1 MFLSPRNSRDALELA
16 DAFGLASVAQGSGKR
31 ARMMEEQVFG
41 KMRALSLRL
50 DVSNTSGS
58 GSRGTRHAGRD
69 DRARRRKGRGA
80 GAHEKTNRRGETRV
94 RLDLGSADGFAGWSR
109 IRNADAS
116 APWSL
121 EITRANAE
129 TLRLLASSRT
139 PHDENANAALCPEDD
154 SGVSF
159 ERGGFLARSFHSSP
173 LRVAPNRNRLNDA
186 LANLTSLSLRSGRG
200 VGDEGAAQ
208 LARALRG
215 AVPSLRSL
223 DVSGND
229 LGKKAARALADALCW
244 SNDSENVFA
253 AKTATPEDGV
263 ADSPVRA
270 LGNAGG
276 CALEHLD
283 LSGNH
288 IGTEGACALAD
299 ALVRSGCPRL
309 KTLDVSRNL
318 IGAAG
323 VAAVA
328 ELLVAQATRRGAGF
342 AASVS
347 GGDRFR
353 AHALCELGLRHNGC
367 GDAGAAALAAAMRK
381 SAELSARGSGSKEA
395 VFSRADWTRLNGST
409 SSSTDASGPVAHSL
423 DVLKL
428 GFNGIGPAGASAL
441 AEAIKAVRA
450 ASRASLSSP
459 GLGAKS
465 VVVGELDLACNAVGP
480 EGARA
485 LGAALDDGVAKL
497 DLGNNAI
504 LCAGAKELARALVT
518 NAATTELCLAGNEI
532 KAEGAWWIA
541 EFFSKTKRVS
551 RLSTL
556 DLGSNAVGDAG
567 ACDLAEEFGE
577 CGSLRHLDLRR
588 NDITNVGATSFCEAF
603 RKLDEAAA
611 RKQEHPGSSS
621 FFATAA
627 PSVCL
632 RGNAVDAACQTSIR
646 ERFGLRID
654 VELQVKRAARHAH

>member
-1 MFLSPRNSRDALELA
+1 
-16 DAFGLASVAQGSGKR
+16 
-31 ARMMEEQVFG
+31 MMEEQVFG
-41 KMRALSLRL
+41 KMLSLRL
-50 DVSNTSGS
+50 DVSNGSGGS
-58 GSRGTRHAGRD
+58 GAGSRGIKTRRD
-69 DRARRRKGRGA
+69 DRARRRGSRAGGA
-80 GAHEKTNRRGETRV
+80 RDKTNRNGETRV
-94 RLDLGSADGFAGWSR
+94 RFDLGSADAVAGWTR
-109 IRNADAS
+109 FRDFADAS

-121 EITRANAE
+121 EMYGRANAE
-129 TLRLLASSRT
+129 TLREIALSNRPLLSGDVVAGQKQDRASSSLVGKCLAASASRASLAPPERT
-139 PHDENANAALCPEDD
+139 
-154 SGVSF
+154 
-159 ERGGFLARSFHSSP
+159 
-173 LRVAPNRNRLNDA
+173 RLNDA
-186 LANLTSLSLRSGRG
+186 LANLTSVSLRSGRG
-200 VGDEGAAQ
+200 VGDAGAAQ
-208 LARALRG
+208 LARALGG
-215 AVPSLRSL
+215 AVPMLKSL

-229 LGKKAARALADALCW
+229 LGPKAARALADALC
-244 SNDSENVFA
+244 D
-253 AKTATPEDGV
+253 
-263 ADSPVRA
+263 RA
-270 LGNAGG
+270 PTGG
-276 CALEHLD
+276 CALERLD
-283 LSGNH
+283 VSGNH
-288 IGTEGACALAD
+288 IGSEGARALAD

-328 ELLVAQATRRGAGF
+328 ELLVAQATRRGAG
-342 AASVS
+342 AAAAVS
-347 GGDRFR
+347 GGDRFGESRDAGAGLRGFR
-353 AHALCELGLRHNGC
+353 AHALRELSLRHNGC
-367 GDAGAAALAAAMRK
+367 GDAGAAAVAAAMRK
-381 SAELSARGSGSKEA
+381 SAELSAGRRTNDDA
-395 VFSRADWTRLNGST
+395 RADRARFDDVSNASRTDST
-409 SSSTDASGPVAHSL
+409 GPVAHSL
-423 DVLKL
+423 DALRL
-428 GFNGIGPAGASAL
+428 GFNGIGPTGASAL
-441 AEAIKAVRA
+441 ADAVVAVRDA
-450 ASRASLSSP
+450 AARVVFENDRVPSSSSP
-459 GLGAKS
+459 AAKS
-465 VVVGELDLACNAVGP
+465 VVLGELDLACNAVGP

-485 LGAALDDGVAKL
+485 LGSALDDGVAKL

-541 EFFSKTKRVS
+541 EFFAKTKRVS

-611 RKQEHPGSSS
+611 RKKEHPAGSSS

>member
-1 MFLSPRNSRDALELA
+1 M
-16 DAFGLASVAQGSGKR
+16 
-31 ARMMEEQVFG
+31 
-41 KMRALSLRL
+41 
-50 DVSNTSGS
+50 
-58 GSRGTRHAGRD
+58 
-69 DRARRRKGRGA
+69 
-80 GAHEKTNRRGETRV
+80 GAHEKNTNRRGETRV
-94 RLDLGSADGFAGWSR
+94 RLDLGSADAVAGALSR
-109 IRNADAS
+109 VRGANSAS
-116 APWSL
+116 PWSL

-129 TLRLLASSRT
+129 TLREIAASNRM
-139 PHDENANAALCPEDD
+139 
-154 SGVSF
+154 VSS
-159 ERGGFLARSFHSSP
+159 EPVAP
-173 LRVAPNRNRLNDA
+173 LRAVAPPRTVLNDA
-186 LANLTSLSLRSGRG
+186 LANLTSVSLRSGAPG

-223 DVSGND
+223 DVSGNR

-244 SNDSENVFA
+244 SAHEAENAGRGFVSGPDARVAVCGVSAGA
-253 AKTATPEDGV
+253 AARAT
-263 ADSPVRA
+263 
-270 LGNAGG
+270 GG

-288 IGTEGACALAD
+288 IGSEGARALAE

-328 ELLVAQATRRGAGF
+328 ELLVAQATRRGGGEAGT
-342 AASVS
+342 ASAR
-347 GGDRFR
+347 GFT
-353 AHALCELGLRHNGC
+353 AHALRELSLRHNGC
-367 GDAGAAALAAAMRK
+367 GDAGAAAVAAAMRE
-381 SAELSARGSGSKEA
+381 SAELSAARRMSDDA
-395 VFSRADWTRLNGST
+395 RAGWARFDDVSNA
-409 SSSTDASGPVAHSL
+409 SSTDSPGPVAHSL

-441 AEAIKAVRA
+441 AEAIAAVRA
-450 ASRASLSSP
+450 AAARAVSRNGATCSSSP
-459 GLGAKS
+459 AVKR
-465 VVVGELDLACNAVGP
+465 VVLGELDLACNAVGP

-485 LGAALDDGVAKL
+485 LGGALDDGVAKL

-518 NAATTELCLAGNEI
+518 NGTTTDLCLAGNDI
-532 KAEGAWWIA
+532 AADGAWWIA
-541 EFFSKTKRVS
+541 EFMAKTKRVS
-551 RLSTL
+551 RLSAL
-556 DLGSNAVGDAG
+556 DLGSNTVGDAG

-611 RKQEHPGSSS
+611 RENAGSS
-621 FFATAA
+621 FFATTA

-632 RGNAVDAACQTSIR
+632 RGNAVDSACQTSIR

-654 VELQVKRAARHAH
+654 VELQVKRAARRAY